1 MIGSSSRRRSSNR
14 SSLPGRFWAVGLAAV
29 LAVGAC
35 TDVIAQSGRVR
46 ERKTVPPAPV
56 APAPTPSAQPPATP
70 GAPSSP
76 PPIPPGGDVVAQ
88 TSAGAIVRTEL
99 AIGTVLVV
107 RENPASDVV
116 AVLTA
121 VRLPD
126 GADPRRAID
135 IGRASSFA
143 GTVSPAQRVAS
154 VGGMIDVA
162 IDGGVLTFATS
173 ALGRDVDTVLAA
185 HAAIIGGQRD
195 AVEQSLLAADRT
207 TVGISGRVN
216 AYTVMT
222 TVQREFGALSR
233 RVDSPPPP
241 APANRSG
248 GRPPVPQVAPPQPQ
262 APVVVSPPTR
272 YLRRVGAAGSSN
284 VTISF
289 DPVPHAVADGAVA
302 AVLAAALG
310 VGRTSRFQ
318 LALRESA
325 NVGAATARSVWTAS
339 GPGFEVTLAADSA
352 RLDDASATVWREL
365 DRLRRERLSEAELQR
380 ARNQAELADVIRGSR
395 PDDDVAELVRHELE
409 TRDVKASWT
418 RRIRL
423 RGVTAAE
430 VQVLASRLFSLA
442 RASIVESVP
451 IAAPARPSN
460 ADAYISRVAAWAPG
474 IQREVAA
481 GDVREGPPVP
491 AVAEGAERER
501 SGERGDVVLVP
512 VPIPVRDFSTLNGPK
527 AFVRED
533 ASQPVVA
540 VGFFFPSG
548 RAAETSGNRG
558 ITELT
563 LRAMLRGSKG
573 YPGDA
578 LLFGIERFGG
588 RVRIVNEPDF
598 FGFVVEML
606 SRNADLVMPVAIDLV
621 EAPQLETVSV
631 LGERD
636 RLLADQRPSR
646 VASHDAAVNLFWQG
660 RYPTHSYGVA
670 AIGLPETVAKL
681 TDESVRG
688 WYAASVRA
696 LYPLVGIVGDTDGSS
711 LVSKY
716 VVDGFDRPE
725 GDRLSSPALPAPSPV
740 SEVSVDSPEPSTVA
754 AIAAITPGG
763 SWDAL
768 EAIEIA
774 IRSVQL
780 RIGSSSA
787 GASFQRISCGV
798 ERRRQ
803 AGAAICTVESPVAG
817 ESAARAAVLAE
828 VGRTASAAWSAE
840 EIEAGRRCATVA
852 WSLSTSRCSDMA
864 VAYVRASAFGLPL
877 DTVERYGERVGSL
890 PVDGIRRAAAAVLEA
905 GRLGRGVVRGS
916 APR

>member
-14 SSLPGRFWAVGLAAV
+14 SRLLARSWAVGLAAV
-29 LAVGAC
+29 LTVGAC
-35 TDVIAQSGRVR
+35 ADTFAQSGRVR

-56 APAPTPSAQPPATP
+56 APAPTPNSQPPSTT
-70 GAPSSP
+70 GANPSTQ
-76 PPIPPGGDVVAQ
+76 PIPPGGAVVAQ
-88 TSAGAIVRTEL
+88 TAAGAIVRTEL

-107 RENPASDVV
+107 RENPATEVV

-121 VRLPD
+121 IRLPD
-126 GADPRRAID
+126 GMDPRQAID
-135 IGRASSFA
+135 IGRSATLA
-143 GTVSPAQRVAS
+143 GTGSPAQRVAS

-162 IDGGVLTFATS
+162 LDGGVLTFATS
-173 ALGRDVDTVLAA
+173 ALGRDVDKVLAA
-185 HAAIIGGQRD
+185 HAAIIGGQQD
-195 AVEQSLLAADRT
+195 AAETPLLAAERT

-222 TVQREFGALSR
+222 TVQREFGALVRPVTSA
-233 RVDSPPPP
+233 PPS
-241 APANRSG
+241 APANRAG
-248 GRPPVPQVAPPQPQ
+248 GRAPVPQVAPPQPR
-262 APVVVSPPTR
+262 APVVVSPATR
-272 YLRRVGAAGSSN
+272 YLRRIGAAGPSN

-310 VGRTSRFQ
+310 VGRTSRCQ
-318 LALRESA
+318 LALGDSA
-325 NVGAATARSVWTAS
+325 IVADATARSVWTAS
-339 GPGFEVTLAADSA
+339 GPGLEVSLAAESA
-352 RLDDASATVWREL
+352 RLDDASAVVWREM
-365 DRLRRERLSEAELQR
+365 DRLRRERLSDAELQR
-380 ARNQAELADVIRGSR
+380 ARNQAELADVLLGSR
-395 PDDDVAELVRHELE
+395 PDDDAAELVRHEIE

-418 RRIRL
+418 RRTRL

-430 VQVLASRLFSLA
+430 VQVLASRFFSIA

-451 IAAPARPSN
+451 VAAPARPSN
-460 ADAYISRVAAWAPG
+460 ADAYVSRVATWAPG

-481 GDVREGPPVP
+481 GDIRDRAPLP

-512 VPIPVRDFSTLNGPK
+512 VPLPVRDFSTLNGPK

-573 YPGDA
+573 FPGDA

-588 RVRIVNEPDF
+588 HVRIVNEPDF

-606 SRNADLVMPVAIDLV
+606 SRNADLVMPIAIDLV

-646 VASHDAAVNLFWQG
+646 IASRDAAVNLFWQG

-740 SEVSVDSPEPSTVA
+740 SEVAVDSPEPLTVA

-780 RIGSSSA
+780 RIGSSSG
-787 GASFQRISCGV
+787 GASVQRISCGA

-803 AGAAICTVESPVAG
+803 AGAAICIVESPVAG

-828 VGRTASAAWSAE
+828 VGRVASAAWSAE

-852 WSLSTSRCSDMA
+852 WSLSTSRCSEMA

-877 DTVERYGERVGSL
+877 DTVERYGERVGSM
-890 PVDGIRRAAAAVLEA
+890 PVDGIRRAAAAVLDT
-905 GRLGRGVVRGS
+905 GRLGRGVVRGTS
-916 APR
+916 PR